1 MATPRLSRLQKR
13 ILRWLVADHH
23 RTNGV
28 ILSSHEELVKAL
40 DAYKGNVSRS
50 LQTLETRGW
59 IIMGRSPGGNAHH
72 LRLTVAGQQKAAELY
87 KVIIKRLL
95 VNKQG
100 VEQSPVPCFVLLSSE
115 EEGQLHS
122 PNL

>member
-13 ILRWLVADHH
+13 ILQWLIADHH

-40 DAYKGNVSRS
+40 GGYKGNVSRS

-59 IIMGRSPGGNAHH
+59 LIIGRSPGGHAPNMAKTSVTWMRK
-72 LRLTVAGQQKAAELY
+72 LLDLTSRRCSKP
-87 KVIIKRLL
+87 R
-95 VNKQG
+95 G
-100 VEQSPVPCFVLLSSE
+100 V
-115 EEGQLHS
+115 
-122 PNL
+122 